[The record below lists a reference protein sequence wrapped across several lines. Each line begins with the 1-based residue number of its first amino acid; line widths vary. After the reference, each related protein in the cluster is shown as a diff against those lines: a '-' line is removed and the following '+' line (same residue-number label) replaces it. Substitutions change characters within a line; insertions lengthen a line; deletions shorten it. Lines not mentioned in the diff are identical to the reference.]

1 MDNGHDPL
9 LSAPPRQRTPRGFS
23 LLEVLVGLLILAIG
37 LLGLAALQVR
47 SLQHNNDAYFR
58 SQATLMSYDII
69 DRMRANRPNASQ
81 YVIDFG
87 EGPAVNLPDTVK
99 TDLEQW
105 KDALATVFPGSGG
118 DGAIEMND
126 LVVTV
131 RIAWKE
137 SGDAPLQEFATQSE
151 L

>member
-1 MDNGHDPL
+1 M
-9 LSAPPRQRTPRGFS
+9 
-23 LLEVLVGLLILAIG
+23 GLLILTIG
-37 LLGLAALQVR
+37 LLGLAAMQVK
-47 SLQHNNDAYFR
+47 SLRHNNDAYFR
-58 SQATLMSYDII
+58 SQATLMSYDIM
-69 DRMRANRPNASQ
+69 DRIRANRANASR

-87 EGPAVNLPDTVK
+87 DGPAMNLPDTVK
-99 TDLEQW
+99 EDLEQW

-118 DGAIEMND
+118 DGAIEIND

-131 RIAWKE
+131 RIAWQE